1 MLEKNGVD
9 YIHTSAGTYLSHH
22 YMISPPYIE
31 RGHLEWLAKKC
42 KERVKVPVIA
52 VGGINHEVAARIL
65 NNGSADLV
73 AIGRALIADPELPVK
88 LKEGRAKEIRPCI
101 RCNQGCIGRFFE
113 GKTIR
118 CATNPATG
126 REKDFILKTAPNL
139 KNVLVIGGGVAGM
152 EAARITKQRGHHVTL
167 LEKSNRLGGNV
178 LVAAVP
184 TFKVDLAALL
194 DWYKNEMRRLD
205 IDVRLNVE
213 ATPGSLSKFRP
224 DALVIAA
231 GGDYFIPEIEGIK
244 NKNVIKASDI
254 LSGTKEI
261 GSRIVIIGAGLIGTE
276 TALHINN
283 NFPNKEITLLEVLAE
298 PLTDVVRVNKLGL
311 IEKLQKTNIKIITS
325 AKIQCIGKEEVE
337 YLDHQDKL
345 HKISA
350 DSVILAAGF
359 IAKTELARMFE
370 GVAPEIYLVGDCRK
384 PGKIFDAINYAALVA
399 SRI

>member
-1 MLEKNGVD
+1 
-9 YIHTSAGTYLSHH
+9 
-22 YMISPPYIE
+22 
-31 RGHLEWLAKKC
+31 
-42 KERVKVPVIA
+42 
-52 VGGINHEVAARIL
+52 
-65 NNGSADLV
+65 
-73 AIGRALIADPELPVK
+73 
-88 LKEGRAKEIRPCI
+88 
-101 RCNQGCIGRFFE
+101 
-113 GKTIR
+113 
-118 CATNPATG
+118 
-126 REKDFILKTAPNL
+126 
-139 KNVLVIGGGVAGM
+139 M

-178 LVAAVP
+178 LAAAVP
-184 TFKVDLAALL
+184 TFKRDLAALL
-194 DWYKNEMRRLD
+194 DWYNNEMRRLD

-213 ATPGSLSKFRP
+213 ATPGSLSKFRR

-231 GGDYFIPEIEGIK
+231 GGDYFVPEIEGIK

-261 GSRIVIIGAGLIGTE
+261 GSRIIIIGAGLIGTE

-283 NFPNKEITLLEVLAE
+283 ISPNKEITLLEVLAE

-345 HKISA
+345 HKILA

-359 IAKTELARMFE
+359 IAKTELARIFE
-370 GVAPEIYLVGDCRK
+370 GVAPEIYPVGDCRR